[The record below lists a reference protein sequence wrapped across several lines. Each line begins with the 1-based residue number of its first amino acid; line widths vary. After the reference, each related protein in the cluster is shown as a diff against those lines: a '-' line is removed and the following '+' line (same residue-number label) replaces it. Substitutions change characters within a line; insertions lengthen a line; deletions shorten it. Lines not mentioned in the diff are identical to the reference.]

1 MKAVQESAAF
11 YFVRA
16 VDDIRGMGMDT
27 AEFIASG
34 GGSKSDAALQI
45 RADIFGIPII
55 RPQITEAGVL
65 GAAMLAGIATGI
77 FSSAKEA
84 ADLFVHPDRRFEPN
98 AARHAVY
105 REKHEIYERLYRSLE
120 EIHKDLGRSGAA
132 SRQRF

>member
-77 FSSAKEA
+77 FPSAKEA
-84 ADLFVHPDRRFEPN
+84 ADLFVHPDRRF
-98 AARHAVY
+98 
-105 REKHEIYERLYRSLE
+105 
-120 EIHKDLGRSGAA
+120 
-132 SRQRF
+132 